1 MRSVKL
7 LLIMFVLAAGC
18 SNNIRDT
25 VGTAEK
31 IIDSFEG
38 VPVVPQYAN
47 RIFINQPANS
57 TGLQILAPRLY
68 DKIKEHISLE
78 GRLGVVPDDSIS
90 DLRLEVRIV
99 QYTIERLRYDAV
111 GRPVQ
116 KRMRITADVRLLN
129 LKKKKLIFWEADI
142 QAFRVFS
149 ELEQPIETEVQ
160 VREYVL
166 DDLAKRITSK
176 TITGWYTDQMTIIEK
191 RKL

>member
-1 MRSVKL
+1 
-7 LLIMFVLAAGC
+7 MFVLAAGC

-176 TITGWYTDQMTIIEK
+176 TVTGWYTDQMTIIEK